1 MDLSYWNKLSS
12 HIFYEPTRKQFYS
25 RFCYKLVIEVVAGRI
40 IQSKVPIEDEIAQ
53 RRKMRDS
60 VKYNYGGSWMSRHM
74 DTIDKVSPEQLEIL
88 RSIRNGYGNRIKMR
102 VEEPWVQ
109 VYTEDLQT
117 LKDIA
122 NRFPP
127 ELQQKFMTVSFPE
140 SPEKQQLLEEGKIL
154 TRPSNKIAYK
164 YKVFLRDGNYSS
176 DIKRSAYNF
185 LMGLGPDVKV
195 SSATASM
202 LLNGHNFIWG
212 GFLYVNDPSVLTM
225 LSIIS
230 PGMVGK
236 IHELVGAEN

>member
-1 MDLSYWNKLSS
+1 M
-12 HIFYEPTRKQFYS
+12 
-25 RFCYKLVIEVVAGRI
+25 VIEAIAGRI
-40 IQSKVPIEDEIAQ
+40 IQSKVPIDDEIAH

-60 VKYNYGGSWMSRHM
+60 IKYNYGGSWMARNV
-74 DTIDKVSPEQLEIL
+74 DNIDKVSPEQLAIL
-88 RSIRNGYGNRIKMR
+88 RSIRNGYDNRIKMR

-109 VYTEDLQT
+109 IYADNIQT

-140 SPEKQQLLEEGKIL
+140 SEEKQKLLEEGKIL
-154 TRPSNKIAYK
+154 VRPSNKITYK
-164 YKVFLRDGNYSS
+164 YKVFLRDGSYSS

-185 LMGLGPDVKV
+185 LVGLGPDVKV
-195 SSATASM
+195 STATASM

-212 GFLYVNDPSVLTM
+212 CFLYVNDPSVLTM

-236 IHELVGAEN
+236 IHELVDAEN

>member
-1 MDLSYWNKLSS
+1 MDLSFWNKLSS
-12 HIFYEPTRKQFYS
+12 HIYYEPTRKQFYN

-40 IQSKVPIEDEIAQ
+40 IQSKVSIDEEIAH

-60 VKYNYGGSWMSRHM
+60 IKYNYGGSWMARNV
-74 DTIDKVSPEQLEIL
+74 DNIDKVSVEQLEIL
-88 RSIRNGYGNRIKMR
+88 RSIRNGYGTRIKMR

-109 VYTEDLQT
+109 IYTEDLQT

-127 ELQQKFMTVSFPE
+127 DLQQKFMIVSFPE
-140 SPEKQQLLEEGKIL
+140 TAEKQKLLEEGKIL
-154 TRPSNKIAYK
+154 LRPSNTITYR

-176 DIKRSAYNF
+176 DIKHSAYNF
-185 LMGLGPDVKV
+185 LLGLGSDVKV
-195 SSATASM
+195 STATASM

-212 GFLYVNDPSVLTM
+212 CFVYVNDPAVLTM

-236 IHELVGAEN
+236 IHELVDAEN